1 MDASHPLVERL
12 RLSLGPAASRNEP
25 LLEALGGRLAALQ
38 ALAAGRRPDWSGERQ
53 ARAVTRRFLRRREG
67 RWHDGDENLVR
78 GLLDRWQG
86 PGEDAAR
93 AMALGA
99 RRVLRTD
106 VGIAVTGV
114 AGPERQE
121 DRPAGTVC
129 LAVAI
134 GEPGSAGEGE
144 CRVDSIEVR
153 LPGRRRQV
161 REFSVISLLGL
172 LRRHLL
178 EI

>member
-1 MDASHPLVERL
+1 MVADFSALFPVEIISRM
-12 RLSLGPAASRNEP
+12 LGVPEGP
-25 LLEALGGRLAALQ
+25 V
-38 ALAAGRRPDWSGERQ
+38 
-53 ARAVTRRFLRRREG
+53 VT
-67 RWHDGDENLVR
+67 
-78 GLLDRWQG
+78 
-86 PGEDAAR
+86 EDAAR

-134 GEPGSAGEGE
+134 GEPGSAGEGDPAAGE
-144 CRVDSIEVR
+144 GEGEGVAGEAR
-153 LPGRRRQV
+153 PQAQ
-161 REFSVISLLGL
+161 
-172 LRRHLL
+172 
-178 EI
+178 